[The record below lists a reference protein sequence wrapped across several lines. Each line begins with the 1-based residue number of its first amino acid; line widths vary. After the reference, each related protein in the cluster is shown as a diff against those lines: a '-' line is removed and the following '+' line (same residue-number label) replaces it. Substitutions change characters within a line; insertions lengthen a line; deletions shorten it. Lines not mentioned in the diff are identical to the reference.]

1 MKRRFFLLSF
11 LFISIL
17 TSAQVNLEDSK
28 VSIVAYWD
36 VGDEMVYEYRKQ
48 DMDIIGNDTLPSKE
62 PTHIEQFSLEVIDS
76 TTEGYTIKYT
86 LLDYKH
92 VILNNGVEKEVDM
105 PWQSLSKGTTAT
117 IRTNKLGELIEV
129 GHWDIPR
136 NENEDNIAKEVV
148 GDDPFSKI
156 SHVADLFNYYGTVV
170 YKDSIRSWYD
180 KMPSDWND
188 EFIDVD
194 CAVSAFDETDDKE
207 FIRIVHVLKPD
218 SEQLT
223 ENHKAHFSQLDVNPV
238 FLEQL
243 STLSAQI
250 VTQFTLHDPS
260 GWIVE
265 YLSERKTTMA
275 KKTTLSIWEIRILFE
290 DETDFYQK

>member
-36 VGDEMVYEYRKQ
+36 VGDEMVYEYRRQ

-105 PWQSLSKGTTAT
+105 PWQSFSKGTTAT